1 VSEPAKRPTW
11 RVAALVGRVDGP
23 EILVREGPDSPT
35 LPTAEQPIEVE
46 PFEADALAV
55 VEALL
60 GAPIVPIRLTWLPD
74 DGWKSGTI
82 VVEAEPLEVAPAGM
96 RWQDPTGLIELFEPA
111 EARSVVRRRMQ
122 RRGGPPPPK
131 EPPYARSGW
140 FGRPSAWMVERLAD
154 AGLPVTEPPTLA
166 YQGPMGSVLRAR
178 SNGESTYLKWPTPA
192 FPHEAAITHAL
203 SRSAP
208 EAVPAVI
215 ATEPAEN
222 WLLMYDHR
230 GRPVE
235 NEPPG
240 TWIEA
245 LRHHAAL
252 QRASVAWAHEI
263 PAVGGQTRSLAR
275 LAGAVPMMLDYEDLG
290 GRMAPDV
297 REAWKAASPRLL
309 DACAQLDAVG
319 MPDTLVH
326 GDLHPGNIVV
336 TPDDRYVVV
345 DWSDAAI
352 SNPFVD
358 LATYLTRTK
367 DRDLR
372 VRLLDAYVEVWDG
385 AVDRARLETAA
396 ALAMTV
402 GCLYQVQTYQ
412 ALDAAL
418 DEPDRAI
425 FAGSDAG
432 WAKRAV
438 DFLEHGLDAG
448 LHPSQPDT

>member
-11 RVAALVGRVDGP
+11 RVAALVGRVEGP
-23 EILVREGPDSPT
+23 EILIQAGADDPT
-35 LPTAEQPIEVE
+35 LPTSDRPIEVE
-46 PFEADALAV
+46 PFEADALTV

-60 GAPIVPIRLTWLPD
+60 GTTIEPIRLTWLPD
-74 DGWKSGTI
+74 EGWHSGTI
-82 VVEAEPLEVAPAGM
+82 VVEAEPLAIAPAGT
-96 RWQDPTGLIELFEPA
+96 RWRDPTGAIESLEPA
-111 EARSVVRRRMQ
+111 EARSVVRRRVQ

-140 FGRPSAWMVERLAD
+140 FARPSAWMVERLAD
-154 AGLPVTEPPTLA
+154 AGLPVTEPPALA
-166 YQGPMGSVLRAR
+166 YQGPMGCVLRAR
-178 SNGESTYLKWPTPA
+178 SNGQSTYLKWPTPA
-192 FPHEAAITHAL
+192 FAHEAAITHAL

-222 WLLMYDHR
+222 WLLMHDHR

-235 NEPPG
+235 DEPPDS
-240 TWIEA
+240 WIEA

-263 PAVGGQTRSLAR
+263 PAAGGQTRSLER
-275 LAGAVPMMLDYEDLG
+275 LAGEIPGMLDYEDLG
-290 GRMAPDV
+290 GRLAPEV
-297 REAWKAASPRLL
+297 RDAWIAALPTLL
-309 DACAQLDAVG
+309 DACARLDAVG
-319 MPDTLVH
+319 IPDTLVH

-372 VRLLDAYVEVWDG
+372 GRLLDAYVEVWDG
-385 AVDRARLETAA
+385 AADRARLETAA

-402 GCLYQVQTYQ
+402 GCLYQVHTYQ

-432 WAKRAV
+432 WAKRALE
-438 DFLEHGLDAG
+438 FLQHGLDAG
-448 LHPSQPDT
+448 LG